1 MCRRNAFFAALVAGV
16 LFTATFA
23 GAADTVIKGIV
34 TDSNGKPVRGAIVK
48 ATLDIKSISRFTQSD
63 GRYEI
68 AVAPGIYAVSAD
80 AFGLAVKQV
89 SVDTAKGG
97 DTNFSLSPA
106 PLELSRLTGAE
117 LESILP
123 ASPAK
128 TLISSRCIQCHAFPT
143 VLHRQGSTAEEWRE
157 FLPAM
162 ARGSQDEPFGKAPP
176 ATLDAISAALGKTFG
191 PDSSQISLDAYARSW
206 SEVKHSELSD
216 DALRAT
222 VVEYR
227 ISKVTARPHSIEI
240 DAKNNI
246 AWFGEQS
253 YFANKAAS
261 FDIATETLHEYPLT
275 TGHARPHT
283 GGIAADG
290 TYWVALSHANDPA
303 KLASVNPKTGEV
315 KEYNWPEKAAIPGH
329 TLVIDRAGIIWLTG
343 SPTGEIWAFNT
354 ETKQFKAYNNPPPT
368 IVPKG
373 SVQDL
378 QQSNGEART
387 PPDGTTY
394 DAAVDSKGMVW
405 FSEVAVGTLVRLNPA
420 TGEVKDYRPEG
431 VVNIRGITI
440 DPQDNLWFGDFL
452 GHRLGKMN
460 VKTGAV
466 KFYNPPTPN
475 ATVYGETYNPVDGNI
490 WLADMNGNN
499 ITRFN
504 PKTEKFTEFP
514 IPSRP
519 DRSYARFIATDA
531 RGRVWFT
538 EYFGDRI
545 GYVDPTGGE
554 DSRHVAS
561 LK

>member
-1 MCRRNAFFAALVAGV
+1 MLKRKAFLLTLIAGV
-16 LFTATFA
+16 CFTATVV
-23 GAADTVIKGIV
+23 GAADSAIKGVV
-34 TDSNGKPVRGAIVK
+34 TDSAGKPVRGAIVK

-63 GRYEI
+63 GSYQI
-68 AVAPGIYAVSAD
+68 AVAPGTYAVSVD
-80 AFGLAVKQV
+80 AFGFGIQQA

-97 DTNFSLSPA
+97 DTNFRLSPA

-117 LESILP
+117 LEGILP
-123 ASPAK
+123 ASSSK
-128 TLISSRCIQCHAFPT
+128 TLISSRCIQCHAFAT
-143 VLHRQGSTAEEWRE
+143 VIHRRGSTAEEWRD
-157 FLPAM
+157 FLPGM
-162 ARGSQDEPFGKAPP
+162 VRGTSDEPFGKATP
-176 ATLDAISAALGKTFG
+176 ATLDALSAALGKAFG
-191 PDSSQISLDAYARSW
+191 PDSPQFGTDADAKSW
-206 SEVKHSELSD
+206 ASVKHTEVSD

-222 VVEYR
+222 IVEYK
-227 ISKVTARPHSIEI
+227 ISKVTARPHSIEV
-240 DAKNNI
+240 DAKSNT

-253 YFANKAAS
+253 YSANKAAS
-261 FDIATETLHEYPLT
+261 FDMDTETLREYPLPT
-275 TGHARPHT
+275 EKARPHT

-315 KEYNWPEKAAIPGH
+315 KEYNWPEKTAIPGH
-329 TLVIDRAGIIWLTG
+329 TLAIDRAGIIWLTG
-343 SPTGEIWAFNT
+343 SPTGEIWAFNP
-354 ETKQFKAYNNPPPT
+354 ETKQFKAYNSPAPQS
-368 IVPKG
+368 VPKG
-373 SVQDL
+373 SVQDW
-378 QQSNGEART
+378 QQSNGEAPT
-387 PPDGTTY
+387 APDGTTY
-394 DAAVDSKGMVW
+394 DAAVDNEGIVW
-405 FSEVAVGTLVRLNPA
+405 FSEVAVGMLVRLNPA
-420 TGEVKDYRPEG
+420 TGEVKEFRPEG

-460 VKTGAV
+460 VKTGVV
-466 KFYNPPTPN
+466 KFYKPPTPN
-475 ATVYGETYNPVDGNI
+475 ATIYGETFNAVDGNI

-514 IPSRP
+514 IPARA

-531 RGRVWFT
+531 KGRVWFT

-554 DSRHVAS
+554 DARRVAS

>member
-1 MCRRNAFFAALVAGV
+1 LLLTVCFAPV
-16 LFTATFA
+16 TTR
-23 GAADTVIKGIV
+23 AAEAVIKGVV
-34 TDSNGKPVRGAIVK
+34 TDAAGKPVRGAIVK
-48 ATLDIKSISRFTQSD
+48 ATRDIKSISRFTQSD
-63 GRYEI
+63 GRYQI
-68 AVAPGIYAVSAD
+68 AVSPGDYAVSVD
-80 AFGLAVKQV
+80 AFGFAVKQS
-89 SVDTAKGG
+89 SVDTDKGG
-97 DTNFSLSPA
+97 ETNFTLSPA
-106 PLELSRLTGAE
+106 PMELSRLTGAE
-117 LESILP
+117 LESLLP
-123 ASPAK
+123 PSSAK
-128 TLISSRCIQCHAFPT
+128 TLISSRCIQCHAFAT
-143 VLHRQGSTAEEWRE
+143 VIHRRGSTAEEWRD
-157 FLPAM
+157 FLPGM
-162 ARGSQDEPFGKAPP
+162 VRGTSDEPFGKAPP
-176 ATLDAISAALGKTFG
+176 ATLDALSLALGKAFG
-191 PDSSQISLDAYARSW
+191 PDSPQFGTDADARTW
-206 SEVKHSELSD
+206 SNVKHTGVSD

-222 VVEYR
+222 IVEYK

-240 DAKNNI
+240 DAKNDM

-253 YFANKAAS
+253 FAANKAAS
-261 FDIATETLHEYPLT
+261 FDMDTETLREYPLPT
-275 TGHARPHT
+275 DKGRPHT

-329 TLVIDRAGIIWLTG
+329 TLTIDRAGIVWLTG

-354 ETKQFKAYNNPPPT
+354 ETKQFKAYNVPAPKT
-368 IVPKG
+368 VPKG
-373 SVQDL
+373 SVQDW
-378 QQSNGEART
+378 QQSNGEAPT

-394 DAAVDSKGMVW
+394 DAAVDNEGMVW
-405 FSEVAVGTLVRLNPA
+405 FSEVAVGMLTRFNPA
-420 TGEVKDYRPEG
+420 TGEMKEYHPEG

-452 GHRLGKMN
+452 GHRLGKMD

-466 KFYNPPTPN
+466 KFYKPPTPN

-504 PKTEKFTEFP
+504 PRTEKFTEFP
-514 IPSRP
+514 IPSRA

-531 RGRVWFT
+531 KGRVWFT

-554 DSRHVAS
+554 DTRRVAS